1 MLMKKLIC
9 LAVLSLCILTGCS
22 ERGSEGKEN
31 MENEAPFQE
40 PAEEPSETLAGN
52 LPENSGKQPVS
63 EPNIVLAD
71 WSEYFDGIN
80 GAAVLYDPSD
90 KEYRIY
96 NQELAQTRRSP
107 CSTFKIVSSLIAL
120 ENGILD
126 PEASTREWSGSRHLG
141 KNRDGQGGGNGCGCL
156 VYGICGKWC
165 RIFMRIDG
173 PYCGL

>member
-1 MLMKKLIC
+1 
-9 LAVLSLCILTGCS
+9 
-22 ERGSEGKEN
+22 

-40 PAEEPSETLAGN
+40 PAEEPLETLAGN

-107 CSTFKIVSSLIAL
+107 CSTFKIVSSLITL

-126 PEASTREWSGSRHLG
+126 SELPPANGAAPAIYG
-141 KNRDGQGGGNGCGCL
+141 KTGMGKAEGTVVDAWYTGFAENGVGFL
-156 VYGICGKWC
+156 
-165 RIFMRIDG
+165 
-173 PYCGL
+173 

>member
-40 PAEEPSETLAGN
+40 PAEEPL
-52 LPENSGKQPVS
+52 

-141 KNRDGQGGGNGCGCL
+141 KNRDGQGGGNGCGYL

>member
-40 PAEEPSETLAGN
+40 PAEEPLETLAGN

-80 GAAVLYDPSD
+80 GAAVLTRLTKSIGSTIRSWRRPEDPH
-90 KEYRIY
+90 
-96 NQELAQTRRSP
+96 
-107 CSTFKIVSSLIAL
+107 AL
-120 ENGILD
+120 PL
-126 PEASTREWSGSRHLG
+126 RLF
-141 KNRDGQGGGNGCGCL
+141 L
-156 VYGICGKWC
+156 
-165 RIFMRIDG
+165 
-173 PYCGL
+173 L

>member
-1 MLMKKLIC
+1 
-9 LAVLSLCILTGCS
+9 
-22 ERGSEGKEN
+22 

-40 PAEEPSETLAGN
+40 PAEEPLETLAGN

-126 PEASTREWSGSRHLG
+126 PEASTREWSGSRHLR